1 MLDEKICK
9 LRERLNESIITGK
22 DYKEI
27 YELSVELDKLIEEY
41 YMKKNKV
48 KDKKENVRKKE

>member
-27 YELSVELDKLIEEY
+27 YDISVQLDKLIAEY
-41 YMKKNKV
+41 YVDDTKNEGNNEE
-48 KDKKENVRKKE
+48 KD